1 METEISQNGNVSI
14 FGEFIEY
21 FIYEGVGLLFTLAAF
36 VLIVV
41 ASIKLFRG
49 NNVPGA
55 KLILTSLVLTIIFAF
70 ISASYSMVLEVD
82 ENLIVEA
89 ILNIILG
96 VLFFVGAFGF
106 FKLSKFAVES
116 CANKALNSQPS
127 AAGTPQ
133 SGAH

>member
-1 METEISQNGNVSI
+1 MEAEISQNENVSI

-21 FIYEGVGLLFTLAAF
+21 FIYEGIGLLFTFAAL

-55 KLILTSLVLTIIFAF
+55 KLILTSLILTIFF
-70 ISASYSMVLEVD
+70 TLISASYSIVLDID

-89 ILNIILG
+89 ILNLILG
-96 VLFFVGAFGF
+96 VLLFAGALGF
-106 FKLSKFAVES
+106 FKLSKFTVDS